1 MLKPNRRIGAAGAGL
16 LVAVC
21 VGCSPTR
28 PSGATEGVTVY
39 EHPRYGG
46 DARRLAAD
54 ERDLKDLRGPC
65 GTSAYTSGWWDDC
78 ISSIRVQ
85 AGWSATIYEDP
96 NFRGGSRTI
105 TADTPD
111 LDRVSG
117 PCGDDWENCI
127 SSIRVFRP

>member
-1 MLKPNRRIGAAGAGL
+1 MLKPSRRSSVAGVGL

-28 PSGATEGVTVY
+28 PSGASEGVTVY

-65 GTSAYTSGWWDDC
+65 GTSMWWDDC
-78 ISSIRVQ
+78 ISSIRVPD
-85 AGWSATIYEDP
+85 GWSATIYEDP
-96 NFRGGSRTI
+96 NFRGGSLTI
-105 TADTPD
+105 SADTPD
-111 LDRVSG
+111 LERVSG

-127 SSIRVFRP
+127 SSIRVFRR